1 VGGMKRCAQQFFHF
15 LSYRTCHESEFGGS
29 HRACP

>member
-1 VGGMKRCAQQFFHF
+1 MRGMKRCPQQFFHF
-15 LSYRTCHESEFGGS
+15 LSYGSGHGGQFGGS